1 MHRRNFLTMTLGTA
15 AAAMLPLP
23 AMAAPAQAARPLTY
37 AWAVAMAHAQAR
49 VSEGALVSQLGITPE
64 TARAVMARML
74 ERGVIAAPDA
84 SGVAQAIA
92 PMLRGVA
99 LPGMQAV
106 ASVTQAA
113 NVPGTPRVADVLR
126 RAGDM
131 LADEGATEEA
141 KADHE
146 TLPL

>member
-1 MHRRNFLTMTLGTA
+1 MHRRNFLTMTLGGA
-15 AAAMLPLP
+15 AAAILPLP
-23 AMAAPAQAARPLTY
+23 AMAAPAQAARPMTY

-49 VSEGALVSQLGITPE
+49 VSEGALVSQLGITPA

-113 NVPGTPRVADVLR
+113 NVPGTPRVADILR
-126 RAGDM
+126 RVGDAIQVSAPEEM
-131 LADEGATEEA
+131 AADQ
-141 KADHE
+141 E
-146 TLPL
+146 TKPT